1 MMLSILLSFILLY
14 GIQLLHPAWW
24 WVFPAPALAGA
35 ITARSGWSGFFGC
48 GLGAGLAW
56 SLAAILEL
64 TGDGAIV
71 AGRVAAMLDVDGPWM
86 LVLLTFVVA
95 FVCGGF
101 AGMAGYYLTGG
112 RGGKE
117 KR

>member
-1 MMLSILLSFILLY
+1 MLSILLSFVLLY
-14 GIQLLHPAWW
+14 GVQLLHPAWW
-24 WVFPAPALAGA
+24 LVFPASALVGA

-48 GLGAGLAW
+48 GLGAALAW

-64 TGDGAIV
+64 TGDGSIV
-71 AGRVAAMLDVDGPWM
+71 AGRVATMLELGNPWL
-86 LVLLTFVVA
+86 LVILTFVVA
-95 FVCGGF
+95 FLCGGF

-112 RGGKE
+112 RSKKA

>member
-1 MMLSILLSFILLY
+1 MLSILLSFILLY

-24 WVFPAPALAGA
+24 WVFIAPAIAGA

-56 SLAAILEL
+56 GLAATLQL
-64 TGDGAIV
+64 TGDGSIIS
-71 AGRVAAMLDVDGPWM
+71 GRIATMLQVGNPWL
-86 LVLLTFVVA
+86 LVLLTFAVA
-95 FVCGGF
+95 FLCGGF

-112 RGGKE
+112 RGKKE

>member
-1 MMLSILLSFILLY
+1 MLSVLLSFILLY

-24 WVFPAPALAGA
+24 WVFLAPALAGA

-56 SLAAILEL
+56 GVAATLQL
-64 TGDGAIV
+64 TGDGSIV
-71 AGRVAAMLDVDGPWM
+71 SDRVADMLQVSAPWL
-86 LVLLTFVVA
+86 LVGLTFAVS
-95 FVCGGF
+95 FLCGGF

-112 RGGKE
+112 RGRKE
-117 KR
+117 RR

>member
-1 MMLSILLSFILLY
+1 MLSIMLAFILLY

-24 WVFPAPALAGA
+24 WVFLAPAVVGA
-35 ITARSGWSGFFGC
+35 VTARSGWSGFFGC

-64 TGDGAIV
+64 AGDGSIV
-71 AGRVAAMLDVDGPWM
+71 SGRVAAMLQVGRPWL
-86 LVLLTFVVA
+86 LVLLTFAVA
-95 FVCGGF
+95 FLCGGF

-112 RGGKE
+112 RGK
-117 KR
+117 KAQR